1 MFPQFPGKVCDVGGK
16 FQVISVKKI
25 KNSSL
30 ITLGALLEIAI
41 MKIVTNQVLNWSI
54 IKIGRALEFNKRILY

>member
-25 KNSSL
+25 NSLL

>member
-41 MKIVTNQVLNWSI
+41 MKIVTKSSPELV
-54 IKIGRALEFNKRILY
+54 YY

>member
-25 KNSSL
+25 NSLL

-41 MKIVTNQVLNWSI
+41 MKIVTNQVLNWSV